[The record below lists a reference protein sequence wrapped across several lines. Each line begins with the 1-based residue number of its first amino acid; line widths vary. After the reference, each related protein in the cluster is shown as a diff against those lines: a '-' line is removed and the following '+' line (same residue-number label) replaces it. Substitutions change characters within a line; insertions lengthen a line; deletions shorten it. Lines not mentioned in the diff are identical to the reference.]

1 MGRRPSPEEKRRG
14 GDDRR
19 IMPWL
24 ASVLLHVGLVAA
36 ALLVTWSVIQQPDRA
51 PPRPIVADF
60 RAHAFLPVD
69 ELPETT
75 LQSPDERPPEIV
87 APPAPVDPPA
97 PVEFDLNTA
106 IDLSPIVFSRSSS
119 ADRQSIQS
127 EASFAGTKMTN
138 ARSIVY
144 VIDASGS
151 MTTWLPLVLEA
162 LSQSLN
168 RLDQA
173 QRYAVLF
180 FQSGRAIRVPP
191 ENRLQRVSPR
201 SIRETLAWTQRGVNL
216 IPGGNSDP
224 LAAMEAALLLEP
236 DVIFLLSEG
245 LDGPGGSVGDHELMM
260 QRLDELNPIADPV
273 SGMRWTRVQCI
284 QIGDDEMKPGILMQR
299 ISERHGGPDG
309 WTGMS
314 RTELMGTPAGDP

>member
-1 MGRRPSPEEKRRG
+1 MKKRRG
-14 GDDRR
+14 GDRRR
-19 IMPWL
+19 IIPWL
-24 ASVLLHVGLVAA
+24 ASIVLHVGLIVT
-36 ALLVTWSVIQQPDRA
+36 ALLVTWSVIQDSDRP

-69 ELPETT
+69 ELPDAAV
-75 LQSPDERPPEIV
+75 QSPDELPPEIV
-87 APPAPVDPPA
+87 DPPT
-97 PVEFDLNTA
+97 PMEFELNSAADLTQ
-106 IDLSPIVFSRSSS
+106 IVFNASSAANRSS
-119 ADRQSIQS
+119 QQS

-162 LSQSLN
+162 LDQSLN
-168 RLDQA
+168 RLDSA
-173 QRYAVLF
+173 QRYAVFF
-180 FQSGRAIRVPP
+180 FQGGRAIGVPP
-191 ENRLQRVSPR
+191 FDRLQPVSSR
-201 SIRETLAWTQRGVNL
+201 SIRETLAWTQRGSNL

-224 LAAMEAALLLEP
+224 LAAIEAALSLEP

-245 LDGPGGSVGDHELMM
+245 LDGGGGSVGDHDAMM
-260 QRLDELNPIADPV
+260 ERMDKLNPIADPV

-284 QIGDDEMKPGILMQR
+284 QIGDDEINPGILMQR
-299 ISERHGGPDG
+299 IADRHGGPDG

-314 RTELMGTPAGDP
+314 RTELMGHPEGDPGS